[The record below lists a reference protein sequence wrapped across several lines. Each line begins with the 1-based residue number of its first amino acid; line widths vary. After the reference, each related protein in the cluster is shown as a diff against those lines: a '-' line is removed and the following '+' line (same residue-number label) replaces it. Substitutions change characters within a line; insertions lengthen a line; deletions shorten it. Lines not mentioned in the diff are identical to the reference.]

1 MAQLVGEVT
10 HGVRRQTKVTAAVL
24 GAAVLTVAVGIVLAS
39 TSGDEPS
46 TLQSGDE
53 PPTLKILFRDSP
65 NGKGEAAPAEFNEF
79 ASSLYEGLR
88 KYCRQPW
95 SALLF
100 EAGEPPSTSFSRSAL
115 RQTAAKLPPARR
127 FNDQLLVNIATEG
140 CVAGFLA
147 LLETNR
153 SYALS

>member
-1 MAQLVGEVT
+1 M
-10 HGVRRQTKVTAAVL
+10 
-24 GAAVLTVAVGIVLAS
+24 TVAVGIVLAS
-39 TSGDEPS
+39 TR
-46 TLQSGDE
+46 GDE
-53 PPTLKILFRDSP
+53 PPTLQVFVSDSL
-65 NGKGEAAPAEFNEF
+65 NGESEAAPAEFNEF
-79 ASSLYEGLR
+79 ASSLYEGQR

-115 RQTAAKLPPARR
+115 RQTAAKLPHARR
-127 FNDQLLVNIATEG
+127 FNDELLVNIATEG

-147 LLETNR
+147 LLKTNR